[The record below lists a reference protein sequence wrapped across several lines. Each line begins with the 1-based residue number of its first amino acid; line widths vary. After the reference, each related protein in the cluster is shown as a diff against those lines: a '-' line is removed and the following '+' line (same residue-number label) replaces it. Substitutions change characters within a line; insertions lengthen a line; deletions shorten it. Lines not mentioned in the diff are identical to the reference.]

1 MRKKSGFITTPIA
14 EVRQKEDLVTFVLLA
29 ENYGY
34 RMKSRGALSLVEVK
48 GKTLLEIQ
56 MQAIGAFFPNFEI
69 ILCCGY
75 DSKNVYKFIKN
86 KIRKPEIRIVENQV
100 YENSNCCETARIAL
114 NNTLN
119 DKIVIMSGGL
129 LITPEHLKSINTS
142 NTCILSQSELKSD
155 EFQVGV
161 IEDKGVVQNMCLG
174 IKQRSWLD
182 FLYLNG
188 EKDIEDFYNVISSI
202 DFKNRFLFEA
212 INQMIKTN
220 TVENVDVDT
229 NKTIKINSIKSLKRI
244 EL

>member
-100 YENSNCCETARIAL
+100 YENSN
-114 NNTLN
+114 
-119 DKIVIMSGGL
+119 
-129 LITPEHLKSINTS
+129 
-142 NTCILSQSELKSD
+142 
-155 EFQVGV
+155 
-161 IEDKGVVQNMCLG
+161 
-174 IKQRSWLD
+174 
-182 FLYLNG
+182 
-188 EKDIEDFYNVISSI
+188 
-202 DFKNRFLFEA
+202 
-212 INQMIKTN
+212 
-220 TVENVDVDT
+220 
-229 NKTIKINSIKSLKRI
+229 
-244 EL
+244 